1 MNGSDII
8 KSNLAQNTVPGT
20 KSKTIFFSVFSEW
33 ETLFFCNTVASC
45 RAVEYAINQD
55 AVIGGSFSDNDNMN
69 RVGEDDLGV
78 DGNIIHA
85 ISYHGDLNSIERET
99 NLQLFRNGM
108 LWCGRLVFI

>member
-1 MNGSDII
+1 MDDCKGIDKLIV
-8 KSNLAQNTVPGT
+8 LRDVLT
-20 KSKTIFFSVFSEW
+20 KHRKGKLK
-33 ETLFFCNTVASC
+33 TLFFCNTVASC

-108 LWCGRLVFI
+108 L